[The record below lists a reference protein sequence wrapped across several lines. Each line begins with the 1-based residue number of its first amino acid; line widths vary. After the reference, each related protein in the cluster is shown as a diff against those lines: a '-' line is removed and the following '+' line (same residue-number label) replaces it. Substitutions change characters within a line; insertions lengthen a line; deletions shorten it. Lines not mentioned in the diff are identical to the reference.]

1 MKKNIIFST
10 DTSCYYD
17 NDDCKE
23 GYKDFLEAN
32 GMKESEMSFDE
43 WVQEDIHAWLEAEYM
58 NLYKECGDI
67 LCIAELGLWDGKHPG
82 YKILRGGNVRD
93 ILAVPCGDD
102 VEFYCDR
109 YNVKCTDTHHDG
121 TNHYTFREIREGVN
135 IDKLCQKIYDGEEI
149 SAQLLNKYTKSLR
162 PYVAKV
168 YGW

>member
-1 MKKNIIFST
+1 MNKNIIFST

-23 GYKDFLEAN
+23 AYKDFLEAN
-32 GMKESEMSFDE
+32 ELEESEMSFDE
-43 WVQEDIHAWLEAEYM
+43 WVQEDINAWLEAERM
-58 NLYKECGDI
+58 NLDKECGDI
-67 LCIAELGLWDGKHPG
+67 LCIAELGLWDGKHSG
-82 YKILRGGNVRD
+82 YKILRGGNVRH
-93 ILAVPCGDD
+93 IFRVTCGDD